1 MKIHNKIPPTIVTA
15 LCGLAIYFSRS
26 LFPAYYHTAF
36 DTVSAALFLL
46 GTATLSAAVLSFKKH
61 QTTVNPLQPETAT
74 SLVISGIFK
83 HSRNPMYLGMLLM
96 LISATVKFNVV
107 GGVVVVWMFIV
118 FMTKFQIIP
127 EEAAMEKLFGQAF
140 IDYKTTTR
148 RWV

>member
-1 MKIHNKIPPTIVTA
+1 
-15 LCGLAIYFSRS
+15 
-26 LFPAYYHTAF
+26 
-36 DTVSAALFLL
+36 
-46 GTATLSAAVLSFKKH
+46 
-61 QTTVNPLQPETAT
+61 
-74 SLVISGIFK
+74 
-83 HSRNPMYLGMLLM
+83 M